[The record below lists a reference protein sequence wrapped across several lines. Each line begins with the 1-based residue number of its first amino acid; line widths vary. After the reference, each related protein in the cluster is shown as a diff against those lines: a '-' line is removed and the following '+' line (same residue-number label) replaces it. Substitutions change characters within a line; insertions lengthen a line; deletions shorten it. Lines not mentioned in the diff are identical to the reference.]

1 MKFLKVCEDKIELEL
16 SSEEICIL
24 HYALYDQLA
33 KIEAKLK
40 RKNLDVP
47 QRESHM
53 ELKENIQQ
61 MTEMLSLL
69 I

>member
-1 MKFLKVCEDKIELEL
+1 MKFLKVYEDKIELEL
-16 SSEEICIL
+16 SIEEISIL
-24 HYALYDQLA
+24 HYALYDYLA

-40 RKNLDVP
+40 QKNLDVP
-47 QRESHM
+47 QRESHK

>member
-16 SSEEICIL
+16 SSDEIPIL
-24 HYALYDQLA
+24 HYALYDYLA

-40 RKNLDVP
+40 QKSLDVP
-47 QRESHM
+47 QRESHK

>member
-1 MKFLKVCEDKIELEL
+1 MKFLKVYEDKIELEL
-16 SSEEICIL
+16 SIEEISIL
-24 HYALYDQLA
+24 HYALYDYLA

-40 RKNLDVP
+40 QKNLDVP